1 LSQQKEGAVVGG
13 LNRNLLLLF
22 AASLAAVVSLQ
33 LVQPLFPLFL
43 DSLGASEME
52 ISFVISLSSLASM
65 ALMIPVGFLM
75 ERVGK
80 KRMLLIG
87 LVIWAVTPVFM
98 GSAGDWRVAAP
109 LYMVYNL
116 AEVFVGPA
124 RMAIIAGYAPQGSQA
139 TTFSL
144 MSMDWPLGGIV
155 SPPLSGFLAERSGWR
170 LPFLVAAAVMA
181 LASVPVLMLG
191 GGEGGGAEE
200 KVRASDV
207 FRREYLS
214 TVSLFFVFSLAFSAG
229 QSVVGTMLPI
239 FLKNQVGLPP
249 SSIGLFFT
257 GSSVLSLLGLVPG
270 GWLADRYGRKRVIVA
285 FLLPIPLI
293 FSAWG
298 VVGDWGALLVLYSL
312 FAGCLSMMG
321 SASFA
326 LVSDSFPQE
335 LRGAAFSVRMTGFR
349 MGAVVGPLLGGYLYG
364 AVGPVSPFTA
374 AGLLFLVGVP
384 VVYLIKERPMRP
396 LDDGV

>member
-1 LSQQKEGAVVGG
+1 MRG

-22 AASLAAVVSLQ
+22 AASLAAVVSIQ

-43 DSLGASEME
+43 DSCGASEME
-52 ISFVISLSSLASM
+52 ISLVISLSSLSTM

-98 GSAGDWRVAAP
+98 GSVGDWRVVAP

-124 RMAIIAGYAPQGSQA
+124 RMAMIAEYASPESQA
-139 TTFSL
+139 TTFSI

-170 LPFLVAAAVMA
+170 LPFLVAALVMA

-200 KVRASDV
+200 KVRALDV

-214 TVSLFFVFSLAFSAG
+214 AVSLFFVFSLAFSAG

-257 GSSVLSLLGLVPG
+257 GSSVLSLLGLIPG

-293 FSAWG
+293 FGAWAT
-298 VVGDWGALLVLYSL
+298 VDDWGAMLVLYSL

-349 MGAVVGPLLGGYLYG
+349 MGAVVGPLLGGYLYST
-364 AVGPVSPFTA
+364 VSPVSPFTA
-374 AGLLFLVGVP
+374 AGLLFLIGIP
-384 VVYLIKERPMRP
+384 VVYLIKEKPIRPRAH
-396 LDDGV
+396 